1 MRRKHTDNAKFLLC
15 VALLA
20 SVASA
25 CSEKQDKTPTPAIGN
40 FDLTPPAEP
49 TGDSRLECRAEL
61 IAQDGE
67 KKLFVNRM
75 IRVYGDGQEVL
86 ESETESETPC

>member
-1 MRRKHTDNAKFLLC
+1 MHRKQAASAKFLLC
-15 VALLA
+15 AVLAALIT
-20 SVASA
+20 SA
-25 CSEKQDKTPTPAIGN
+25 CSENQDKSPSPAIGN

-75 IRVYGDGQEVL
+75 VRVYGDGQEVL